1 MPSFIPSNGADV
13 ADRAV
18 TNDGWYPDLSVAAC
32 RAETGLPS
40 MFDAERVGA
49 EVLAAA
55 IDVNAGIADW
65 RAGQTAASL
74 DDVSATRYGAV
85 SEKVALYRR
94 AVYALARARLTD
106 QVRDYDT
113 TAKGHDRADA
123 LDGTVAGWRQ
133 VSQEALARLT
143 ERARTTVELI

>member
-1 MPSFIPSNGADV
+1 MPSFIPANGAP
-13 ADRAV
+13 ADGDAV

-40 MFDAERVGA
+40 MFDADRVGA

-55 IDVNAGIADW
+55 IEVNAGISGW
-65 RAGQTAASL
+65 RAGQTAVSL
-74 DDVSATRYGAV
+74 DDVPATGYGTT

-94 AVYALARARLTD
+94 AVYALARARLTNL
-106 QVRDYDT
+106 VRDYDT

-123 LDGTVAGWRQ
+123 LDGTVAAWRQ
-133 VSQEALARLT
+133 ISQEALARLT
-143 ERARTTVELI
+143 GRDRTTVELI